1 MVLTLYHCPPSYPS
15 RAAVMVARAVGVDV
29 TVKNINLFEGDHL
42 RSEFIKINP
51 QHTVPTL
58 TDDEFALWD
67 SHAIASYLVRTYAS
81 DDSLYPQDPKQRAV
95 VDQRMYFNAEIIFP
109 KLREICVSVL
119 WGGRTTVDESQKA
132 GLREGLAYLDIFLKD
147 SPWVAGSN
155 MTIADF
161 ACVAPVSSMV
171 ALGLDIS
178 AYKNVTA
185 WLARCKSKMP
195 GYEEFNEPGAE
206 ELRNAVCSRLEGNKF

>member
-1 MVLTLYHCPPSYPS
+1 
-15 RAAVMVARAVGVDV
+15 MVARAVGVDI
-29 TVKNINLFEGDHL
+29 TVKTVNLLKGDHL
-42 RSEFIKINP
+42 SPEFIKINP
-51 QHTVPTL
+51 QRTVPTL

-81 DDSLYPQDPKQRAV
+81 DDSLYPQDPKQKAV
-95 VDQRMYFNAEIIFP
+95 VDQRMYFNAGILFP
-109 KLREICVSVL
+109 RLREICVSVL

-132 GLREGLAYLDIFLKD
+132 GLHEGLAYLDTFLEG

-161 ACVAPVSSMV
+161 ACVTPVSSMA

-178 AYKNVTA
+178 TYKNVTA
-185 WLARCKSKMP
+185 WLARCQSEMP
-195 GYEEFNEPGAE
+195 GYEEVNEPGAE
-206 ELRNAVCSRLEGNKF
+206 ELRIVVCSHLQGSKF

>member
-1 MVLTLYHCPPSYPS
+1 MVLTLYHYPPSYPS
-15 RAAVMVARAVGVDV
+15 RTAVMVARAVGVDI
-29 TVKNINLFEGDHL
+29 TVKTVDLLEGDHL
-42 RSEFIKINP
+42 SPVFIKINP

-81 DDSLYPQDPKQRAV
+81 DDSLYPQDPKQKAV
-95 VDQRMYFNAEIIFP
+95 VDQRMYFNAGILYP
-109 KLREICVSVL
+109 RLREVCVSVL
-119 WGGRTTVDESQKA
+119 WGGRTKVDESLKA
-132 GLREGLAYLDIFLKD
+132 GLREGLTYLDIFLEG

-161 ACVAPVSSMV
+161 ACVTPVSSMA

-178 AYKNVTA
+178 TYKNVTA
-185 WLARCKSKMP
+185 WLARCQSEMP
-195 GYEEFNEPGAE
+195 GYEEINETGAE
-206 ELRNAVCSRLEGNKF
+206 ELRNAVCSRLQDNKF